1 MFPFKATS
9 KATRG
14 NINFLNFLKYFDKI
28 IEHPTS
34 KMWGWVIAFFS
45 ISAFNGWLIKQ
56 SSVVSVPTVIYFAIF
71 PLASIISRRLS
82 KTTWRLVL
90 FLVFSRSILAISL
103 CILDLPKVSQFTL
116 IMYCINILLFA
127 FLLIDII
134 TTRGIVAPALTVIL
148 VILLWMI
155 TGWQVIIRLVL
166 YCNLVVTF
174 NKAAT
179 RLNKYLNSFNAAMA
193 VLTGTAAFG
202 LALGWMLASL

>member
-28 IEHPTS
+28 FARPTS
-34 KMWGWVIAFFS
+34 KMWGWLIAFFS
-45 ISAFNGWLIKQ
+45 ITAFDGWLIKL

-103 CILDLPKVSQFTL
+103 CILHLPKVSQFTI

-127 FLLIDII
+127 FLLIDVVS
-134 TTRGIVAPALTVIL
+134 TRGIVAPALTVIL

-155 TGWQVIIRLVL
+155 IGWQVIIRLVL

-202 LALGWMLASL
+202 LAVGWMLAG